1 MKADVEPPAA
11 ASSGR
16 RRKRGGR
23 RGRRGGGSG
32 AATVGGA
39 GEAASSSDEDESP
52 RTSEA
57 SPTQPPVSAP
67 GPATPATLPGALLP
81 GLQATQPAFS
91 EEAVRALAMQTL
103 ALQQT
108 VAQQNAELN
117 AAYSKIEALTLAMQQ
132 TVAQQTAAQQP
143 QPLAQQ
149 PSQQLPPQPPP
160 PPADAAD
167 VVVGRVWH
175 KSGAA
180 PGTAVAGVSSDKTHS
195 LTVSEDGLRC
205 AASGEQWGS
214 GRCGASAPPGGIY
227 YFEAT
232 QLPPADGDAAA
243 GGILRVGLSTDRA
256 SLALG
261 TDTEGFGYGGTG
273 VKCSGL
279 LKADREPR
287 PGQPAGSAFAPYGR
301 KFGAGD
307 VVGVELAR
315 GDSTIEGD
323 TIRFFVNG
331 EDQGIA
337 FVVPNILG
345 RPPLHP
351 ALAVKGCAA
360 LLNLGETPLKHKPPD
375 ATSFAAAA
383 KPKAYGEW

>member
-1 MKADVEPPAA
+1 
-11 ASSGR
+11 
-16 RRKRGGR
+16 
-23 RGRRGGGSG
+23 
-32 AATVGGA
+32 
-39 GEAASSSDEDESP
+39 
-52 RTSEA
+52 
-57 SPTQPPVSAP
+57 
-67 GPATPATLPGALLP
+67 
-81 GLQATQPAFS
+81 
-91 EEAVRALAMQTL
+91 
-103 ALQQT
+103 
-108 VAQQNAELN
+108 
-117 AAYSKIEALTLAMQQ
+117 MQQ
-132 TVAQQTAAQQP
+132 TVAQQAAAQQP
-143 QPLAQQ
+143 QPLTQH
-149 PSQQLPPQPPP
+149 PPQQLPPQPPP

-232 QLPPADGDAAA
+232 QLPPADGEAGA

-279 LKADREPR
+279 LKADRER

-301 KFGAGD
+301 KWRRRRRRRW
-307 VVGVELAR
+307 AR
-315 GDSTIEGD
+315 RVDSTIEGD

-337 FVVPNILG
+337 FVVPNILAPAAPPGARGQGLRRAPQPRRDAAQAQAPG
-345 RPPLHP
+345 RDELRRRRQAQGLRRVVS
-351 ALAVKGCAA
+351 ALR
-360 LLNLGETPLKHKPPD
+360 LL
-375 ATSFAAAA
+375 TSRRD
-383 KPKAYGEW
+383 

>member
-39 GEAASSSDEDESP
+39 GPAASSSDEDDESP

-81 GLQATQPAFS
+81 GLQASQPAFS

-149 PSQQLPPQPPP
+149 LPQQLPQPPQ

-175 KSGAA
+175 GSGAA
-180 PGTAVAGVSSDKTHS
+180 PGAAVAGVSSDKTHS

-214 GRCGASAPPGGIY
+214 GRCGVCAPPGGGVY

-232 QLPPADGDAAA
+232 QLPPADGDAGA

-307 VVGVELAR
+307 VVGVTLDR
-315 GDSTIEGD
+315 RDG
-323 TIRFFVNG
+323 TIRYCING
-331 EDQGIA
+331 EDQGVA
-337 FVVPNILG
+337 FVVPPILA
-345 RPPLHP
+345 RAPIHP

-360 LLNLGETPLKHKPPD
+360 LLNLGEAPLAHLPPG
-375 ATSFAAAA
+375 ATSFVAAASA
-383 KPKAYGEW
+383 DVAAG

>member
-1 MKADVEPPAA
+1 M
-11 ASSGR
+11 
-16 RRKRGGR
+16 
-23 RGRRGGGSG
+23 
-32 AATVGGA
+32 
-39 GEAASSSDEDESP
+39 
-52 RTSEA
+52 
-57 SPTQPPVSAP
+57 SAP

-103 ALQQT
+103 ALQQA

-132 TVAQQTAAQQP
+132 TVAQQTAAQQRQPSGP
-143 QPLAQQ
+143 QPAPPL
-149 PSQQLPPQPPP
+149 PS
-160 PPADAAD
+160 D

-175 KSGAA
+175 GSGAA
-180 PGTAVAGVSSDKTHS
+180 LGAAVAGVSSDKTHS
-195 LTVSEDGLRC
+195 LTVSEDSLRC

-214 GRCGASAPPGGIY
+214 GRCGVCAPPGGGIF

-307 VVGVELAR
+307 VVGVTLDR
-315 GDSTIEGD
+315 RDG
-323 TIRFFVNG
+323 TIRYCING
-331 EDQGIA
+331 EDQGVA
-337 FVVPNILG
+337 FVVPPILA
-345 RPPLHP
+345 RAPIHP
-351 ALAVKGCAA
+351 ALAVKGCTA
-360 LLNLGETPLKHKPPD
+360 LLNLGEAPLAHLPAG

-383 KPKAYGEW
+383 SANGGV

>member
-1 MKADVEPPAA
+1 MRSPPPRPPSARRPPPSSTTFAA
-11 ASSGR
+11 LVA
-16 RRKRGGR
+16 
-23 RGRRGGGSG
+23 G
-32 AATVGGA
+32 AAVA
-39 GEAASSSDEDESP
+39 YAVAACNAPSSLELGCPLSP
-52 RTSEA
+52 
-57 SPTQPPVSAP
+57 
-67 GPATPATLPGALLP
+67 
-81 GLQATQPAFS
+81 
-91 EEAVRALAMQTL
+91 L
-103 ALQQT
+103 ALD
-108 VAQQNAELN
+108 APPY
-117 AAYSKIEALTLAMQQ
+117 AAL
-132 TVAQQTAAQQP
+132 
-143 QPLAQQ
+143 
-149 PSQQLPPQPPP
+149 
-160 PPADAAD
+160 
-167 VVVGRVWH
+167 
-175 KSGAA
+175 GA
-180 PGTAVAGVSSDKTHS
+180 AVAGVSSDKTHS

-214 GRCGASAPPGGIY
+214 GRCGVCAPPGGGVY

-232 QLPPADGDAAA
+232 QLPPADGDAGA

-307 VVGVELAR
+307 VVGVTLDR
-315 GDSTIEGD
+315 RDG
-323 TIRFFVNG
+323 TIRYCING
-331 EDQGIA
+331 EDQGVA
-337 FVVPNILG
+337 FVVPPILA
-345 RPPLHP
+345 RAPIHP

-360 LLNLGETPLKHKPPD
+360 LLNLGEAPLAHLPAG